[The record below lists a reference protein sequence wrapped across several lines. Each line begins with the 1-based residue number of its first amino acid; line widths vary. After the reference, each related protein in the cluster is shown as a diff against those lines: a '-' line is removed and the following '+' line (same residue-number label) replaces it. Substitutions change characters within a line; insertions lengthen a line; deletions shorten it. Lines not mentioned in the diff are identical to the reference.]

1 MTFTQIITKSERNDA
16 CIKWMHKRRR
26 AIGMGVPGVVDEPSK
41 YTGRISR
48 KITIRAEWSWHS
60 FNQLQMKVLLSESS
74 YCIVTPVFN

>member
-1 MTFTQIITKSERNDA
+1 
-16 CIKWMHKRRR
+16 MHKRRR
-26 AIGMGVPGVVDEPSK
+26 AIGVGVPGVVDEPSK